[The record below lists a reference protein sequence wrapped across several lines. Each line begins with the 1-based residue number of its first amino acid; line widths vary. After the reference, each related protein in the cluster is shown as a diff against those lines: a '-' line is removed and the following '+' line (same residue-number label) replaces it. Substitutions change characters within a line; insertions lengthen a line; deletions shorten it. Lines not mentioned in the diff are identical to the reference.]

1 MSTLSTLGARMPGSP
16 PVLTSTGRRAAA
28 AGAVLVAA
36 GALVL
41 ASGCSSS
48 STSAP
53 HAATGSASQATG
65 GTTAPAPGTSSA
77 SPSPA
82 ATGKLTGAA
91 ATALAAKAVANTR
104 AASSVQV
111 TGQGI
116 SSSAAK
122 GQDVS
127 FGLLL
132 VKNQGCS
139 GTISVSKTQTFKIV
153 QAGGYIWLMPSAAF
167 YQSLHLSK
175 QAMALVAN
183 KYIKV
188 KASDK
193 RLGSVTRMC
202 TFNGLFSSL
211 PKPTGQN
218 FTAIPVSYQGAP
230 AYQIT
235 RSGKTGIATVS
246 NTVTPLLLKITA
258 AQAGGGA
265 ITFADY
271 NSAKTITAPSAAES
285 IDGSQLG
292 I

>member
-1 MSTLSTLGARMPGSP
+1 MSTLSNRMPGRP
-16 PVLTSTGRRAAA
+16 PALTSTGHRAA

-36 GALVL
+36 GAIVL

-53 HAATGSASQATG
+53 RSATTPASHAIGS
-65 GTTAPAPGTSSA
+65 TTAPAPGTSSA
-77 SPSPA
+77 SPSSA

-111 TGQGI
+111 AGQGI
-116 SSSAAK
+116 STSATK
-122 GQDVS
+122 GQAVS
-127 FGLLL
+127 FDLLL

-139 GTISVSKTQTFKIV
+139 GTISVSKAQTFKIV
-153 QAGGYIWLMPSAAF
+153 QTGGYIWLMPSAAF

-175 QAMALVAN
+175 QAMALVAD
-183 KYIKV
+183 KYIRV
-188 KASDK
+188 KSGDK
-193 RLGSVTRMC
+193 QVGSLTTVC

-211 PKPTGQN
+211 PKPSGAN
-218 FTAIPVSYQGAP
+218 FTAVPVTYQGAP

-235 RSGKTGIATVS
+235 KSGKPGVATVS
-246 NTVTPLLLKITA
+246 NTATPLLLKITA
-258 AQAGGGA
+258 PKVGGGSV
-265 ITFADY
+265 TFSDY

>member
-1 MSTLSTLGARMPGSP
+1 MPGRP
-16 PVLTSTGRRAAA
+16 PVLTSTGRRATA
-28 AGAVLVAA
+28 AGAVLAAA
-36 GALVL
+36 GAIVL

-48 STSAP
+48 TTSAP
-53 HAATGSASQATG
+53 HAATASHATG
-65 GTTAPAPGTSSA
+65 STTAPAPGTSSA
-77 SPSPA
+77 SPSAA

-91 ATALAAKAVANTR
+91 ATALAAKAIANTR

-111 TGQGI
+111 AGQDI
-116 SSSAAK
+116 SGSAAK
-122 GQDVS
+122 GEAVS

-153 QAGGYIWLMPSAAF
+153 QTGGYVWLMPSAAF
-167 YQSLHLSK
+167 YESLHLSK

-188 KASDK
+188 KAGDK
-193 RLGSVTRMC
+193 RMGSITRVC
-202 TFNGLFSSL
+202 TFSGLFSSL
-211 PKPTGQN
+211 PKPSGLN
-218 FTAIPVSYQGAP
+218 FTAVPVTYQGAP

-246 NTVTPLLLKITA
+246 NTATPLLLKISA
-258 AQAGGGA
+258 PQEGGGA
-265 ITFADY
+265 ITFGDY

>member
-1 MSTLSTLGARMPGSP
+1 MPGRP
-16 PVLTSTGRRAAA
+16 PVLTSTGRRATA
-28 AGAVLVAA
+28 AGAVLAAA
-36 GALVL
+36 GAIVL

-48 STSAP
+48 TTSAP
-53 HAATGSASQATG
+53 HAATAPASHATG
-65 GTTAPAPGTSSA
+65 STTAPAPGTSNAGPSA
-77 SPSPA
+77 A

-111 TGQGI
+111 TGQDI

-122 GQDVS
+122 GQAVS

-153 QAGGYIWLMPSAAF
+153 QTGGYVWLMPSAAF
-167 YQSLHLSK
+167 YESLHLSK

-188 KASDK
+188 KAGDK
-193 RLGSVTRMC
+193 QVRDLITVC

-211 PKPTGQN
+211 PKPSGLN
-218 FTAIPVSYQGAP
+218 FTAIPVTYQGAP

-235 RSGKTGIATVS
+235 RSGKPGVATVS
-246 NTVTPLLLKITA
+246 NTAMPLLLKISA
-258 AQAGGGA
+258 PREGGGA
-265 ITFADY
+265 ITFGDY